1 MRWLLCLVGDH
12 ALHRPVVDIHFAA
25 GVDTAL
31 TRSGAEVPHDI
42 IIPPCFFF
50 ESGVAHQRKLAVEVT
65 FPGEG
70 VQQCMYMLLPIFK
83 SCTFNHVS
91 HSSMSKLREECDTNY
106 EP

>member
-1 MRWLLCLVGDH
+1 MRWLSCSIGDH

-42 IIPPCFFF
+42 VISPWFCREFH
-50 ESGVAHQRKLAVEVT
+50 VAHQRKLAVDVA
-65 FPGEG
+65 FPNDGM
-70 VQQCMYMLLPIFK
+70 QQCMFMLLPVFK
-83 SCTFNHVS
+83 SRTFNHVS
-91 HSSMSKLREECDTNY
+91 HSSTSKLREECDTNY

>member
-1 MRWLLCLVGDH
+1 MCLVGDH
-12 ALHRPVVDIHFAA
+12 ALHCPVFDIHFAA
-25 GVDTAL
+25 GVDTAS

-42 IIPPCFFF
+42 VIPPWFFR
-50 ESGVAHQRKLAVEVT
+50 ESGVAHQCKLAVDVT

-70 VQQCMYMLLPIFK
+70 VQQCMFMLLPVFK

-91 HSSMSKLREECDTNY
+91 YSSTSKLRDECDTNY